1 MTKRFA
7 QYFGLA
13 ALLIA
18 LGTAGCSTYGGG
30 GSNGGMYPTPRP
42 MPMPSSTMH

>member
-7 QYFGLA
+7 HYLGLA

-18 LGTAGCSTYGGG
+18 LGAAGCSTYGSSGNMG
-30 GSNGGMYPTPRP
+30 GGMYPTPRP
-42 MPMPSSTMH
+42 MPMPSSTR